1 MQAQLQD
8 PTRVIARALADARR
22 RGLDRQGQTRW
33 AAARVAEVR
42 PDLHPADIAHSVEL
56 AANELPV

>member
-1 MQAQLQD
+1 MQAHLQD
-8 PTRVIARALADARR
+8 PSRVIARALIDARR

-42 PDLHPADIAHSVEL
+42 PDLDEADIAHSVEL